1 MFSIKK
7 ATVSRYDEQVE
18 HLLEKVHEADA
29 VMVGGASGMSAAAGY
44 AWYATDPLFRKYFGR
59 FIDRYG
65 ITGIFDGLY
74 YHYETK
80 EERWAFLVSIL
91 HFVNQCEVRTPYQDL
106 WTLLQNKDFFVVTTN
121 QDTLFS
127 QTFGEDKVS
136 TIQGDWRYFQCADR
150 CHDKIYPAMEEAE
163 RLYDKIEDCRIPTN
177 EIPKCPVCG
186 GDMEPWVRSFVFLE
200 GQKYH
205 EEYDKWTRFLQAHK
219 DKKLLFLELGVG
231 RMTPMF
237 IQEPF
242 WNMTYS
248 WRKSY
253 YITINPKD
261 AILPKELQERGMAIH
276 EDIAL
281 VLRDAVSLLERG

>member
-1 MFSIKK
+1 MFRIKK
-7 ATVSRYDEQVE
+7 AVVNRYDEQVE
-18 HLLEKVHEADA
+18 YLLEKVHEADA

-91 HFVNQCEVRTPYQDL
+91 HFVNQCEVRQTYQDL
-106 WTLLQNKDFFVVTTN
+106 RTLLQNKDFFVVTTN

-136 TIQGDWRYFQCADR
+136 TIQGDWRYFQCAAR
-150 CHDKIYPAMEEAE
+150 CHDKIYPAMEAAE
-163 RLYDKIEDCRIPTN
+163 RLYAKIEDCRIPTD

-200 GQKYH
+200 GRKYH
-205 EEYDKWTRFLQAHK
+205 EEYDKWTRFLQAYK
-219 DKKLLFLELGVG
+219 NKKILFLELGVG

-237 IQEPF
+237 IQEPIEK
-242 WNMTYS
+242 TPYS
-248 WRKSY
+248 SSK
-253 YITINPKD
+253 
-261 AILPKELQERGMAIH
+261 KEKI
-276 EDIAL
+276 
-281 VLRDAVSLLERG
+281 